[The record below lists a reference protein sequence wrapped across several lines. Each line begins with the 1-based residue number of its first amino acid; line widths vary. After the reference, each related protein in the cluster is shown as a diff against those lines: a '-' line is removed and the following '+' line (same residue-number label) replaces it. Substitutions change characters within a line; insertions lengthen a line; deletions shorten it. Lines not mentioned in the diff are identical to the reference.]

1 MRKLKMIL
9 VTCVVASSLFA
20 AAGTALARPATVERG
35 TSWTADFD
43 WTYVGPTWKGSDG
56 ISWESFDL

>member
-20 AAGTALARPATVERG
+20 AVGTASASTSTVERG
-35 TSWTADFD
+35 TSWTSEE
-43 WTYVGPTWKGSDG
+43 GSTIWGDPG
-56 ISWESFDL
+56 GVSWEILEL